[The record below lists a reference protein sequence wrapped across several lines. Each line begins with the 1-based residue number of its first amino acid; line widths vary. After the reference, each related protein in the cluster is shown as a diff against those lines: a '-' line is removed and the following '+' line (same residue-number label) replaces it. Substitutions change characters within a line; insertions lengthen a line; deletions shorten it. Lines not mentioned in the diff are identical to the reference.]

1 MTGAEF
7 RNDARRELRC
17 RFEVIDSMTGLRVG
31 HLIDLSATGL
41 QAASDAPLTLDAL
54 YQWRFTLPEAA
65 GEAPL
70 EIECG
75 VQVVWVGSPTPGQ
88 HTAGARFIQLSRPFR
103 DRIRTWCAGHSASG
117 GH

>member
-54 YQWRFTLPEAA
+54 YQWRFPLPAA
-65 GEAPL
+65 GNQPAFEA
-70 EIECG
+70 ECG
-75 VQVVWVGSPTPGQ
+75 IHVLWVSADAPGEY
-88 HTAGARFIQLSRPFR
+88 TAGGRFIQISREVR
-103 DRIRTWCAGHSASG
+103 ERIVAWADIG
-117 GH
+117 